1 MAETGKMAE
10 DQVAG
15 VPSDPWAAAF
25 AALNKETEKDP
36 EGAPDTPADD
46 AVGDGK
52 VSPAQGDD
60 GSQDTGAPEGGDGA
74 VPEGDLGGAGDV
86 PGEPGAEDDD
96 GDWFGVDV
104 SPEQLSAYRKAIED
118 QVNERVI
125 QDVAKM
131 YVERGARN
139 TNGNL
144 GATINDEDVCKRDRD
159 GVPRFYNPETGR
171 EFTGPNP
178 RKEAQEWVDA
188 YNKELADSFNK
199 TCADYAAK
207 LMAQEEGKLAI
218 LEFAPTYKSLDPIR
232 RDMLDSIIEDY
243 EVLDDNGEIMAYSCD
258 LNKALAAVNR
268 QVSMIQARYAK
279 AQGGTQAAAPSG
291 PALDTPSTSPQ
302 QGGDSKPPEFKSI
315 AEAMEWQQ
323 DQLLAKMRNGGRR

>member
-1 MAETGKMAE
+1 MI
-10 DQVAG
+10 
-15 VPSDPWAAAF
+15 
-25 AALNKETEKDP
+25 
-36 EGAPDTPADD
+36 
-46 AVGDGK
+46 
-52 VSPAQGDD
+52 
-60 GSQDTGAPEGGDGA
+60 
-74 VPEGDLGGAGDV
+74 
-86 PGEPGAEDDD
+86 
-96 GDWFGVDV
+96 
-104 SPEQLSAYRKAIED
+104 R
-118 QVNERVI
+118 
-125 QDVAKM
+125 DVAKL
-131 YVERGARN
+131 YVDRGARN

-144 GATINDEDVCKRDRD
+144 GATINDEDVCKRDKD

-178 RKEAQEWVDA
+178 RKEAQEWVDS

-199 TCADYAAK
+199 TCADYATK

-243 EVLDDNGEIMAYSCD
+243 EVLDDNGDIMAYSCD

-268 QVSMIQARYAK
+268 QVKMIQSRYTGSAGAK
-279 AQGGTQAAAPSG
+279 PAPSG
-291 PALDTPSTSPQ
+291 PVLDTPSTSPQ
-302 QGGDSKPPEFKSI
+302 QGGDSKPPEFKSV